1 MANKYVHFIGI
12 GGISMSALAHIM
24 LVQGN
29 KVSGSDR
36 SESPIVNILK
46 KDGAEIFIGQ
56 SAENIKNP
64 DLVVYTAAIA
74 DDNPELCEARN
85 KGIKTMERA
94 EFLGEMMLSYNFPIS
109 ISGTHGKTTT
119 TSMLSNVLLEADE
132 EPTIL
137 VGGEFD
143 KIGGNYYIGN
153 KKYLIFE
160 GCEYVDSFLHFNPFG
175 ALILNIEEDHLD
187 YFSGIEQIKSSFNK
201 FMRLLPKEGFVVANC
216 DEKNVMDSL
225 DGVQCEI
232 IKYGKNGDFSAENI
246 KYDING
252 HGMFDVYK
260 KGEKMAQIHLSIGG
274 KHNVSNALAVFAAA
288 ERMGIRVD
296 TIVKGIEG
304 YCGTKRR
311 FEYKGEI
318 NGAKVFDDYAH
329 HPTEISATFDTA
341 SKMEHNKL
349 WVVFQPHT
357 YSRTNAL
364 KNDFVKALSNFDN
377 VIVTDIYAAREKN
390 TIGICASCISDEI
403 ENARYIPDFAEISE
417 HLKNNVQKG
426 DIIITMGAGTVTDIS
441 KFLFN
446 VW

>member
-1 MANKYVHFIGI
+1 LANKYVHFIGI

>member
-1 MANKYVHFIGI
+1 LANKYVHFIGI

-446 VW
+446 V